1 MHLCFRTAGLRQ
13 TPLSLSIPHGT
24 LLYYLPLFC
33 TEWQLY
39 VWYKCGMMIMNV
51 RKGEYPDEACFYCE
65 SGIRESGRQPLSCA
79 AAVDAAAG
87 AVWIMLWS

>member
-1 MHLCFRTAGLRQ
+1 MHSCFRTAGLRQ

-39 VWYKCGMMIMNV
+39 VWYKCGMMIM
-51 RKGEYPDEACFYCE
+51 KCE
-65 SGIRESGRQPLSCA
+65 EREIP
-79 AAVDAAAG
+79 
-87 AVWIMLWS
+87 

>member
-1 MHLCFRTAGLRQ
+1 MHSCFRTAGLRQ

-39 VWYKCGMMIMNV
+39 VWYKYGMMIM
-51 RKGEYPDEACFYCE
+51 KCE
-65 SGIRESGRQPLSCA
+65 ERGIP
-79 AAVDAAAG
+79 
-87 AVWIMLWS
+87 